1 MPESGSTYFNVPFA
15 TDGDLSPVP
24 NPVQGSGSISYTQG
38 YGPDYSED
46 PAVDPSTAL
55 NVARATF
62 NQLMLDITTAIAQL
76 QQGSFPP
83 WVSTAA
89 NGGTPLAYAAYQIVM
104 YTDGIAYQS
113 QVASNTS
120 TPGADSNWVAIP
132 LNINSFTTGDIKPSF
147 KNTADSGWILM
158 NDGTIGD
165 ATSGATYANA
175 LALNLYTLL
184 WTNVANTWAPVT
196 GGRGVSAAADWAAH
210 KKLGLPLA
218 LGRALACAGAGAGLT
233 SRALGQTLGDENL
246 AQHTHTVNDPQHLH
260 AGLAQSNGDIGYS
273 GGNGAGFTGVATIGI
288 TSGSDNFNTL
298 NASTGITLNNTGTGT
313 AGNMQP
319 SLFVTFMVKL

>member
-1 MPESGSTYFNVPFA
+1 MPVTGHTYFNVPFA
-15 TDGDLSPVP
+15 TSGDVSPIP
-24 NPVQGSGSISYTQG
+24 NPVQGSGAISYTQG

-46 PAVDPSTAL
+46 PGVDPSTAL

-62 NQLMLDITTAIAQL
+62 NQLMLDVTTAIAQL

-83 WVSTAA
+83 WISSAA
-89 NGGTPLAYAAYQIVM
+89 NGGTPFAYSAYQIVI

-113 QVASNTS
+113 QIASNTS
-120 TPGADSNWVAIP
+120 VPGADANWVAIP
-132 LNINSFTTGDIKPSF
+132 LNINSFTTGDLKPSF
-147 KNTADSGWILM
+147 KTTADPGWILM

-184 WTNVANTWAPVT
+184 WTNVANSWAPVT

-210 KKLGLPLA
+210 KPIGLPLA
-218 LGRALACAGAGAGLT
+218 LGRAIGCAGAGAGLT
-233 SRALGQTLGDENL
+233 SRALGQNLGDENL
-246 AQHTHTVNDPQHLH
+246 QSHTHTTNDPTHVHTYAMQ
-260 AGLAQSNGDIGYS
+260 Q
-273 GGNGAGFTGVATIGI
+273 
-288 TSGSDNFNTL
+288 SGSDGGPITAASNGRNSSGTTDA
-298 NASTGITLNNTGTGT
+298 ASTGITLNTAGTGGG
-313 AGNMQP
+313 GNMQP